1 MNLRIRIL
9 FLAILV
15 TSCLWHGCADLEVIN
30 KNEPDGSRVFSDQDN
45 IIKLA
50 GGAFRTWHNCM
61 HEYSSMAGPMAVM
74 ADHHTCAWGQWYKHS
89 LEPRE
94 LIEEY
99 DNSLANPYYY
109 LLSGQWEGSYSA
121 ITHANIILRELYNE
135 DSELSL
141 TPGQRSLLE
150 SFSWFVSG
158 ISHGYL
164 GLVFDQALLV
174 GYDDNPEEFKLDQWD
189 KLIDESL
196 KMIDRAIEIALDN
209 SFEVPPEWV
218 GGQQMTNIELS
229 QLANAYA
236 ARILAYSSRT
246 SSHNATIDW
255 NRVLDYARNGIDRD
269 FAPLLG
275 ETYYFYDYYWLYG
288 VYPGWGRVD
297 MRVVNL
303 MDHDYPSRWPR
314 DNVSWNTPDGMDPGP
329 ADPDDARLL
338 TDFEY
343 LENNAFPPSRGYYHF
358 SHYRFK
364 RYDYVI
370 DEVWYGNKPK
380 PSFLAWE
387 VKLLEAEALYRTG
400 NIAGAVAILN
410 DPSGPRKVRG
420 QLPDVDPATD
430 DVLRLIFDEKEIECY
445 TTGAGVP
452 YFDMRRTDRLQPGT
466 WLHFPVPAG
475 ELEML
480 NLPHY
485 TIHTI
490 ADGIDGSAGGWTG
503 YDE

>member
-1 MNLRIRIL
+1 MKLLRYIL
-9 FLAILV
+9 LVFVLAV
-15 TSCLWHGCADLEVIN
+15 HGCSDLQVIN
-30 KNEPDGSRVFSDQDN
+30 ENDPDGSRVFSDENAIMDV
-45 IIKLA
+45 A
-50 GGAFRTWHNCM
+50 GTAFRTYHNCIQD
-61 HEYSSMAGPMAVM
+61 YFSLAGPMAVM
-74 ADHHTCAWGQWYKHS
+74 ADHHTCAWGKWYGYS
-89 LEPRE
+89 IEPRE
-94 LIEEY
+94 LIKEFN
-99 DNSLANPYYY
+99 NSLNDPYYY
-109 LLSGQWEGSYSA
+109 QIRGQWQGSYSA
-121 ITHANIILRELYNE
+121 ITNANIIFRELNDE
-135 DSELSL
+135 ESELSF
-141 TPGQRSLLE
+141 TAEQRSLLE

-158 ISHGYL
+158 VSHGYL
-164 GLVFDQALLV
+164 GLVFDKALV
-174 GYDDNPEEFKLDQWD
+174 VRYDDSPEEFQLEQWD
-189 KLIDESL
+189 RLIDESL
-196 KMIDRAIEIALDN
+196 TMLDRAIEIAGQN

-218 GGQQMTNIELS
+218 GGQLMTNIELS

-246 SSHNATIDW
+246 SSHNSGLDW
-255 NRVLDYARNGIDRD
+255 HRVLDYARNGLDWD
-269 FAPLLG
+269 FAPQLG
-275 ETYYFYDYYWLYG
+275 KTYDFYDNYWLYG

-297 MRVVNL
+297 MRVINL
-303 MDHDYPSRWPR
+303 MDHDYPSHWPA

-338 TDFEY
+338 TDFYY
-343 LENNAFPPSRGYYHF
+343 LQNNDFPPSRGYYHF

-364 RYDYVI
+364 RYDYVRE
-370 DEVWYGNKPK
+370 EVWHGNKPR
-380 PSFLAWE
+380 PTFLEWE

-400 NIAGAVAILN
+400 NISGAVAILN
-410 DPSGPRKVRG
+410 DPSGPRKIRG

-430 DVLRLIFDEKEIECY
+430 DVLRLILDEKEIECY

-490 ADGIDGSAGGWTG
+490 ADGVEGSAGGWTG

>member
-9 FLAILV
+9 SMVILAA
-15 TSCLWHGCADLEVIN
+15 TCLWQACVDLEVIN
-30 KNEPDGSRVFSDQDN
+30 KNEPDGSRVFSDQTN

-50 GGAFRTWHNCM
+50 GGNFRAWHNCI
-61 HEYSSMAGPMAVM
+61 HEYSSLAGPMAVM
-74 ADHHTCAWGQWYKHS
+74 ADHHTCAWGKWYEFS
-89 LEPRE
+89 IEPRE
-94 LIEEY
+94 LIGEY
-99 DNSLANPYYY
+99 DNSRANPYYY
-109 LLSGQWEGSYSA
+109 MLSGQWQGSYSA
-121 ITHANIILRELYNE
+121 ITHANIILRELY
-135 DSELSL
+135 DDGSELSL
-141 TPGQRSLLE
+141 SPGQRSLLE
-150 SFSWFVSG
+150 SFSWLVSG

-164 GLVFDQALLV
+164 GLVFDQALLAR
-174 GYDDNPEEFKLDQWD
+174 YDDNPEEFQLLQWD

-196 KMIDRAIEIALDN
+196 KMIDRAIEIARDN

-218 GGQQMTNIELS
+218 GGQLMTNIELS
-229 QLANAYA
+229 RLANAYA

-246 SSHNATIDW
+246 SSHNATIGW
-255 NRVLDYARNGIDRD
+255 NRVLDYARKGIDRD
-269 FAPLLG
+269 FAPQLG
-275 ETYYFYDYYWLYG
+275 ETYGFYDYYWLYG

-297 MRVVNL
+297 MRVINL

-314 DNVSWNTPDGMDPGP
+314 DNSSWNTPDGMDPGP

-343 LENNAFPPSRGYYHF
+343 LQSNHFPPSRGYYHF

-364 RYDYVI
+364 RYDYLLE
-370 DEVWYGNKPK
+370 EVWYGNEPK

-400 NIAGAVAILN
+400 NVAGAVAILN

-452 YFDMRRTDRLQPGT
+452 YFDMRRTDRLQAGT

-475 ELEML
+475 ELEMM

-490 ADGIDGSAGGWTG
+490 ADGVEGSAGGWTG